1 MAKASLAS
9 IMATTLVGL
18 LLMGAATA
26 KAEDNKCGYTSE
38 VMTSLI
44 SWEVTFARSGFYPS
58 EYHIEKFMIEVSE
71 LERQA
76 AAPGHSEAQILADL
90 MLNLRENYQNP
101 EWLAFAIHGQLHSVR
116 EVMKIDNPVTP
127 IRLLIISEYS
137 TQIRALL
144 QMLLVASSY
153 EDAHEIGD
161 LLLSFDKAT
170 GVIQQKMA
178 CLG

>member
-1 MAKASLAS
+1 MKKLGAILTAFA
-9 IMATTLVGL
+9 
-18 LLMGAATA
+18 LMSATA

-58 EYHIEKFMIEVSE
+58 EYHIEKFMNEASE
-71 LERQA
+71 LERQVD
-76 AAPGHSEAQILADL
+76 APDHSEAQILADL

-137 TQIRALL
+137 TQIRTFL

-153 EDAHEIGD
+153 EDAPEIGD